1 MDPFMVSSTT
11 TLPTPALEV
20 GQRFGTP
27 QVEFHHCSA
36 PSGSNSRVT
45 SYDDLARFDP
55 FDIDFIDSPPLLPD
69 ATVDPT
75 IAFSPEELGYLN
87 PGPSMPEGSLGGHI
101 QNWSMDSDLMD
112 YIEDSEGF
120 AGASEDLGR
129 NDALSANPVVHQVQG
144 VCMDGSTN
152 TVSTE
157 TEQPLANEAVK
168 KAMPNE
174 KLAELAVVDPK
185 RAKRIIAN
193 RQSAA
198 RSKER
203 KIHHRVELEKKVDIL
218 QADSAVISV
227 KVEKIQKENSDFKAE
242 KKDIV
247 RDVESMDGEAKVREE
262 LNRTLRDKLRVLKK
276 EYKLKVAYKRLYH
289 GRMVSHFSSHLAVYQ
304 AKLLRSWQ
312 GQQQLGMPLS
322 RSDQPDDSESDS
334 DALSSDSEN

>member
-11 TLPTPALEV
+11 TLPTPAVDV
-20 GQRFGTP
+20 GQGFGTP
-27 QVEFHHCSA
+27 QVESHHCSA
-36 PSGSNSRVT
+36 LSSSNSRVT

-55 FDIDFIDSPPLLPD
+55 FNIDFIDSPPLLPD

-75 IAFSPEELGYLN
+75 VAFSPEELSYLN
-87 PGPSMPEGSLGGHI
+87 PGQSMLEGSLGGHI
-101 QNWSMDSDLMD
+101 QSWSMDSDLMD
-112 YIEDSEGF
+112 YIEDREGF
-120 AGASEDLGR
+120 AGASEDLGG
-129 NDALSANPVVHQVQG
+129 NDALPANTAVHPAQG
-144 VCMDGSTN
+144 ACMDGSAN

-157 TEQPLANEAVK
+157 TEQPMANEAVK

-174 KLAELAVVDPK
+174 KLAELAVLDPK

-203 KIHHRVELEKKVDIL
+203 KIRHRVELEKKVDIL
-218 QADSAVISV
+218 QADSAVISD
-227 KVEKIQKENSDFKAE
+227 KVEKIQKENSDLEAE

-276 EYKLKVAYKRLYH
+276 EYKEKVAYKRLYH
-289 GRMVSHFSSHLAVYQ
+289 GRMVSYLSSDLAVYQ
-304 AKLLRSWQ
+304 AKLLRFWQ
-312 GQQQLGMPLS
+312 GQQQLGMPPS

-334 DALSSDSEN
+334 DESSSDSEN